1 MTGLKRFF
9 RDGYVFSAAAHLGVL
24 LIGLLVFGGGENRP
38 APPEPMAVE
47 LVPPEEAPPP
57 PHTEPSEQTEAQHVE
72 GTSEESTTTGSEAQ
86 SDSDKGSASAESRRP
101 KMALPA
107 PQADQTNLKAQH
119 TASLTAPSQATSHEE
134 PQPETQPLAA
144 EPILPPDATK
154 DEPKPQSEEA
164 RTQPNPGDVFALPL
178 TLPGGDLG
186 GGYDLPSATPAKAP
200 HDDTAAFRAH
210 VGSCS
215 HLPPDISSGEKVQI
229 VIRVFLKRDGTL
241 AAPPEMLDATL
252 SPKSSVLMKTAV
264 SALEQC
270 QPFTELPKEKYK
282 QWKMMDLIVT
292 PRALAGG

>member
-9 RDGYVFSAAAHLGVL
+9 RDGYVFSVAAHLGVL
-24 LIGLLVFGGGENRP
+24 LIGLLVFGGGENWP

-47 LVPPEEAPPP
+47 LVPPDEAPPP
-57 PHTEPSEQTEAQHVE
+57 PQTEPEQQTAQHVE
-72 GTSEESTTTGSEAQ
+72 GTSEESNTTGSEAQ
-86 SDSDKGSASAESRRP
+86 SDSDKGSASAELKRP

-107 PQADQTNLKAQH
+107 PQADQTNLKAQR
-119 TASLTAPSQATSHEE
+119 TASLAADAKAASQEQ
-134 PQPETQPLAA
+134 PQPETQPQAA
-144 EPILPPDATK
+144 EPILPPEVQK
-154 DEPKPQSEEA
+154 DEPKPQPEEA

-178 TLPGGDLG
+178 SLPGGDLG

-210 VGSCS
+210 VSTCS
-215 HLPPDISSGEKVQI
+215 HLPPEIGSGETVRI
-229 VIRVFLKRDGTL
+229 VIRVFFKPDGTL
-241 AAPPEMLDATL
+241 AAPPEMLDATF

-264 SALEQC
+264 TALQQC

-292 PRALAGG
+292 PRALSGG